1 MKTNNIQNTKKITS
15 ILNSNRMRILLAL
28 QDCKQNICGCDLVE
42 KLNLTKNLLSYH
54 IDFLEKN
61 SLIKEERCGQKINY
75 TLSVNGEKIVQQI
88 YILEKI
94 IKGLPQKGK

>member
-1 MKTNNIQNTKKITS
+1 MKKSEIQNTKKITG
-15 ILNSNRMRILLAL
+15 ILNSNRIRILLAL

-42 KLNLTKNLLSYH
+42 KLEMTKNLLSYH
-54 IDFLEKN
+54 INFLEKN
-61 SLIKEERCGQKINY
+61 GLIKEERCGQKINY
-75 TLSVNGEKIVQQI
+75 TLSISGEKIVEQI